1 MNWQKQW
8 QIQAQLQMQHLK
20 RRASSMSKL
29 WLMKLW
35 SRKWRSSVIN
45 WSSRGNLQNLRLIT
59 HQKTN
64 CANSAKMIK
73 SIWRQN
79 QMPVVLMCQVLTT
92 QNWFLLHQ
100 VLRWKWSIQKR
111 KQNYFPSTRS
121 SKTLESLNLFLGK
134 MILLCLH
141 HLRVTKSNSI
151 IYDYWLCISKAGL
164 LEHH

>member
-1 MNWQKQW
+1 M
-8 QIQAQLQMQHLK
+8 
-20 RRASSMSKL
+20 
-29 WLMKLW
+29 
-35 SRKWRSSVIN
+35 IN

-64 CANSAKMIK
+64 WANSAKMIR

-100 VLRWKWSIQKR
+100 VLRWKLSIQRR

-121 SKTLESLNLFLGK
+121 SKTLESLNLFLEK
-134 MILLCLH
+134 MTLLYLH
-141 HLRVTKSNSI
+141 HLRAIKSKFGMWRSKVVSMLWIVTEMLQLMWVS
-151 IYDYWLCISKAGL
+151 
-164 LEHH
+164 HHWKDTWWSRQKMAHTVSTTWAILVS

>member
-1 MNWQKQW
+1 M
-8 QIQAQLQMQHLK
+8 
-20 RRASSMSKL
+20 
-29 WLMKLW
+29 
-35 SRKWRSSVIN
+35 IN

-64 CANSAKMIK
+64 WANSAKMIR

-100 VLRWKWSIQKR
+100 VPRWKLSIQRR
-111 KQNYFPSTRS
+111 KQNYFPSTLS

-141 HLRVTKSNSI
+141 HLRVTKSKFGMLKSRAVSMLWI
-151 IYDYWLCISKAGL
+151 VTEKLQLMLVS
-164 LEHH
+164 HHWKGTWWSRQEMAHTVSMTWATLVN